1 MNLVER
7 YEFRFDYLSR
17 ELRKSSAA
25 VGNSRRES
33 VMILLI
39 ERLLP
44 PPKSEKKGERGS
56 EVAMMAEEAL

>member
-1 MNLVER
+1 M
-7 YEFRFDYLSR
+7 RFDCQSNQTVEILCI
-17 ELRKSSAA
+17 
-25 VGNSRRES
+25 GGES

-39 ERLLP
+39 EHLLP